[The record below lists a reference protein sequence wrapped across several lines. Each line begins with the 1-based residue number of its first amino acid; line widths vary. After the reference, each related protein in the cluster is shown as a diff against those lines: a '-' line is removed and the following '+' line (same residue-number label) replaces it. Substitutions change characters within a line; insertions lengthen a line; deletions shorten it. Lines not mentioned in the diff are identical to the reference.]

1 MTDSHG
7 VRTMNDSND
16 YLYCCFWFRSLNNH
30 EHETSSPCS
39 LSFSLS
45 LSPTFTLLH
54 THASRR
60 SLFLYVQYRRFIMW
74 RNVMLWN
81 LSYNSY
87 NNAYMLYCYS
97 DKQENMKTNK
107 RVQVLR
113 TTYNIM
119 CGTIGTFLCIHRAL
133 IRTFSLMTCNMSYYA
148 VERRAIFS
156 LGISDHSIQ
165 ILYSSLEMCG
175 RKFKLMC

>member
-1 MTDSHG
+1 MKQVLH
-7 VRTMNDSND
+7 VR
-16 YLYCCFWFRSLNNH
+16 
-30 EHETSSPCS
+30 
-39 LSFSLS
+39 SLS
-45 LSPTFTLLH
+45 LYLFLPLLLSF

-81 LSYNSY
+81 LSYNSS

-119 CGTIGTFLCIHRAL
+119 CGTIAMFLCIHRAL
-133 IRTFSLMTCNMSYYA
+133 IRTFSLMTCNMLYYA
-148 VERRAIFS
+148 VERRVTFS
-156 LGISDHSIQ
+156 LGISDHSIE
-165 ILYSSLEMCG
+165 ILYSTLEMCG
-175 RKFKLMC
+175 RKFKLI

>member
-1 MTDSHG
+1 MSMKQVLH
-7 VRTMNDSND
+7 V
-16 YLYCCFWFRSLNNH
+16 RSLFLYLFL
-30 EHETSSPCS
+30 PLL
-39 LSFSLS
+39 LSF
-45 LSPTFTLLH
+45 
-54 THASRR
+54 THASRRR

-81 LSYNSY
+81 LSYNSS

-133 IRTFSLMTCNMSYYA
+133 IRTFSLMTCNMSYYD
-148 VERRAIFS
+148 VERHTTSS
-156 LGISDHSIQ
+156 LGIFDHSIHS
-165 ILYSSLEMCG
+165 ILWSTLEMCG

>member
-1 MTDSHG
+1 MSMKQVLH
-7 VRTMNDSND
+7 VR
-16 YLYCCFWFRSLNNH
+16 
-30 EHETSSPCS
+30 
-39 LSFSLS
+39 SLS
-45 LSPTFTLLH
+45 LYLFLPLLLSFI
-54 THASRR
+54 HASRR

-81 LSYNSY
+81 LSYNSS
-87 NNAYMLYCYS
+87 NNAYMLYCYT

-119 CGTIGTFLCIHRAL
+119 CGAIGTFLCIHRAL
-133 IRTFSLMTCNMSYYA
+133 IRTFSLITCNMSYYA
-148 VERRAIFS
+148 VERRATSS

-165 ILYSSLEMCG
+165 ILCSTLEMCG